1 MKNVQLT
8 LKNGQNIIG
17 REFDEKDYK
26 GMISFLNDIKI
37 NNLFLNN
44 LGGRKI
50 NVPDVISEGIFCYHY
65 NAIRTNGT
73 AKSYDCV
80 DIITKDGIQVKSAS
94 IEKDCTSFGPKS
106 TWDKL
111 YFIDFSNFIN
121 CKTNTID
128 FYLIDID
135 LSSIVL
141 NEKKHETFKQ
151 QQKQNRRPRLSL
163 KKLIKKHNI
172 KIDKTIIVI

>member
-106 TWDKL
+106 T
-111 YFIDFSNFIN
+111 
-121 CKTNTID
+121 
-128 FYLIDID
+128 
-135 LSSIVL
+135 
-141 NEKKHETFKQ
+141 
-151 QQKQNRRPRLSL
+151 
-163 KKLIKKHNI
+163 
-172 KIDKTIIVI
+172 

>member
-1 MKNVQLT
+1 
-8 LKNGQNIIG
+8 
-17 REFDEKDYK
+17 
-26 GMISFLNDIKI
+26 
-37 NNLFLNN
+37 
-44 LGGRKI
+44 
-50 NVPDVISEGIFCYHY
+50 
-65 NAIRTNGT
+65 
-73 AKSYDCV
+73 
-80 DIITKDGIQVKSAS
+80 VKSAS